1 MRRAHV
7 QRSDALLQRQQ
18 RLVDLRALQ
27 ARLTV
32 VIRRVRAALAAGEVD
47 EGKLPVR
54 DLVGGALVV
63 RRGAELKG
71 VRSGVERRRGVSG
84 LKPARDP
91 GRRDAPGRKVLKDR
105 RSPRVRGRTGTGVI
119 LERTF
124 SFAAIRAATDGGI

>member
-1 MRRAHV
+1 VRRAHV

-63 RRGAELKG
+63 RRGVELKG
-71 VRSGVERRRGVSG
+71 VRSGVERRRGRG
-84 LKPARDP
+84 LKARDP

-105 RSPRVRGRTGTGVI
+105 RSPRVRGRTGTSVI